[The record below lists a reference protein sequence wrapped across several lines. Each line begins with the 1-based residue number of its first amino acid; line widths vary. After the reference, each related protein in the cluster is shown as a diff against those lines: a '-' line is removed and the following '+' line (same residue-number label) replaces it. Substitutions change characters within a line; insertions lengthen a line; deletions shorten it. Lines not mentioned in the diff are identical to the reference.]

1 MEGLE
6 GDLVAVLIL
15 AVLCCFLLDCVVG
28 EVDVLVAAVFEAE
41 LEAGRPD
48 VASWVEIGR
57 D

>member
-15 AVLCCFLLDCVVG
+15 AVLCCLLLDCVVG
-28 EVDVLVAAVFEAE
+28 EVDVLVAAVLEAE
-41 LEAGRPD
+41 LEAGSPD
-48 VASWVEIGR
+48 VASWVKISG